1 MVRGEKRVNTSKPL
15 KVGGQSEKRV
25 QREKKRT
32 RPINTQEV
40 VPSDDK
46 TTRKQPKNKLN
57 YKRGS
62 KNSVK
67 SSGGV
72 LDITRV
78 CSD

>member
-1 MVRGEKRVNTSKPL
+1 M
-15 KVGGQSEKRV
+15 GGQSEKRV

-32 RPINTQEV
+32 RPINTREV

-62 KNSVK
+62 KISV
-67 SSGGV
+67 
-72 LDITRV
+72 
-78 CSD
+78 